1 MTMPIHLV
9 RLAALAALLLHSS
22 LAALAPSPGVTS
34 GSGAQSAQQAQA
46 PKAKQHGSRHA
57 QRIQPRAH
65 RASSRHQGGQ
75 HGTHGSRTTRAA
87 PTTLA
92 PTGAQPGAVTL
103 LAAGDI
109 GSCPS
114 PSDEQTAA
122 LITHLD
128 GAVATLGDNAY
139 RSGST
144 AEFRQCYDPSWGKF
158 KDRTHPAPGNHDY
171 DTAGASGYF
180 GYFGAAAGD
189 PGKGYYSYDLGTW
202 HLIVLNSNCD
212 AIGGCDAGSPQGQW
226 LRADLAAHPATCTL
240 AYWHHPLFTSGN
252 KHGPD
257 VDVRPFWEALFRHG
271 VDVVLTGHEH
281 NYERFAPQD
290 PNGAADPKRGIR
302 EFVVGTGG
310 AELSAFG
317 QPAANSEVR
326 IPNTYGIL
334 KLQLGDGG
342 YRWNFLKAPSGQ
354 SRDQGSG
361 SCHGAGAKPGAAAR
375 ARGT

>member
-1 MTMPIHLV
+1 
-9 RLAALAALLLHSS
+9 
-22 LAALAPSPGVTS
+22 
-34 GSGAQSAQQAQA
+34 
-46 PKAKQHGSRHA
+46 
-57 QRIQPRAH
+57 
-65 RASSRHQGGQ
+65 
-75 HGTHGSRTTRAA
+75 
-87 PTTLA
+87 
-92 PTGAQPGAVTL
+92 VTL

-114 PSDEQTAA
+114 PFDEQTAE
-122 LITHLD
+122 LITHLE

-139 RSGST
+139 RSGS
-144 AEFRQCYDPSWGKF
+144 AADFRQCYAPSWGQF

-171 DTAGASGYF
+171 NAPGASGYF

-189 PGKGYYSYDLGTW
+189 PRKGYYSYDLGAW

-212 AIGGCDAGSPQGQW
+212 DIGGCYAGSPQGQW
-226 LRADLAAHPATCTL
+226 LSADLAAHPTTCTL
-240 AYWHHPLFTSGN
+240 AYWHHPLFTSGS

-281 NYERFAPQD
+281 SYERFAPQD

-310 AELSAFG
+310 AELSGFG

-326 IPNTYGIL
+326 IPNTYGFL
-334 KLQLGDGG
+334 KLQLGDAG
-342 YRWNFLKAPSGQ
+342 YTWNFLEAPSGR
-354 SRDQGSG
+354 SRDQGRG

-375 ARGT
+375 ASGT